1 MIIAFIFLFDLS
13 KYKTGIEKTI
23 SEQLNRKVEITGELN
38 LSLYPLFSLDIN
50 GISIY
55 NSSVFKDKHFLTIE
69 KVNISLDLIKAYQ
82 EKRIIVKN
90 ISIIEPKVNLINLDN
105 NTNNW
110 SDLINNFENDSS
122 NKKEVKSTEKSKN
135 FKMAVDNAVTEQG
148 IPRHTLKYHH

>member
-1 MIIAFIFLFDLS
+1 MKIIKYFVISSAIIFFSVILLIIAFIFLFDLS

-110 SDLINNFENDSS
+110 SDLIGEFTNYYKNGYGGWFE
-122 NKKEVKSTEKSKN
+122 
-135 FKMAVDNAVTEQG
+135 FKVLER
-148 IPRHTLKYHH
+148 P